1 MNTAMEGS
9 PLFLCACAQA
19 VNGVNS
25 YVKAIRSNLCFIS
38 GECLQVLS
46 VVDEFIKRRD
56 EFIKNLIEERNIK
69 AYFFSSTLV
78 VLVFSAVYG
87 STMGIYADGLQ
98 IVYSAIK
105 IPILLLLSLYLTV
118 PSYYVLSSLFGGK
131 RTLGQTVTLL
141 LSSFTIMSTVLVAFV
156 PVNLFFILTTEKSF
170 TTYAFTVL
178 MNITI
183 FALSGFFALFY
194 FVKGANTLYQK
205 SSENWKP
212 AFLIGSVILAF
223 VGTQLAWVLRPYFN
237 YYPDFIRP
245 LESNFYTEVTELMV
259 RIGLLH
265 GGALLF
271 MAIFI
276 FLGIIFLVW
285 LFSRALRT

>member
-1 MNTAMEGS
+1 M
-9 PLFLCACAQA
+9 Q
-19 VNGVNS
+19 
-25 YVKAIRSNLCFIS
+25 I
-38 GECLQVLS
+38 LS

-56 EFIKNLIEERNIK
+56 EFIKNLIEERDLK
-69 AYFFSSTLV
+69 TYFASSTV
-78 VLVFSAVYG
+78 VILVFSAVYG
-87 STMGIYADGLQ
+87 ATMGIYAGGLQ
-98 IVYSAIK
+98 IVYSAVK
-105 IPILLLLSLYLTV
+105 IPILLLFSLYLTV

-131 RTLGQTVTLL
+131 RTLGQTITLL
-141 LSSFTIMSTVLVAFV
+141 LSSFTVMSAVLLAFV
-156 PVNLFFILTTEKSF
+156 PVNLFFIITTEKSF

-194 FVKGANTLYQK
+194 FVKGANTLYQE

-265 GGALLF
+265 GGASLL
-271 MAIFI
+271 MSLFI
-276 FLGIIFLVW
+276 FLGIIFVIW
-285 LFSRALRT
+285 LFSKVL